1 MLAKIVG
8 GMADGLLASVVRAWD
23 TTGLIDGVNLQMGGG
38 GEAPVR
44 KRIVVAVAMNTAM
57 WKQPVTA
64 RQIRILEEEWGVSG
78 GGEGGEGK
86 GSPEGWFEVL
96 RPQEVGDGEM
106 KDWREIVKVIEERL
120 GLGSGE

>member
-1 MLAKIVG
+1 MV
-8 GMADGLLASVVRAWD
+8 VVR
-23 TTGLIDGVNLQMGGG
+23 G
-38 GEAPVR
+38 R
-44 KRIVVAVAMNTAM
+44 
-57 WKQPVTA
+57 
-64 RQIRILEEEWGVSG
+64 
-78 GGEGGEGK
+78 GK